1 MSARSPVRA
10 TRLSPLHWPR
20 HLLAGFIRLYQIAI
34 SPLLGR
40 RCRFY
45 PSCSHYARDSIIK
58 HGVLKGSIYSA
69 ARILRCH
76 PWNPG
81 GYDPVK

>member
-1 MSARSPVRA
+1 MSGTFSSPDS
-10 TRLSPLHWPR
+10 RLSPFGWPR
-20 HLLAGFIRLYQIAI
+20 LAAAGLIRLYQIVL
-34 SPLLGR
+34 SPLLGN

-45 PSCSHYARDSIIK
+45 PSCSEYARDSILK
-58 HGVLKGSIYSA
+58 HGVLKGAYYGVR
-69 ARILRCH
+69 RIMRCH

>member
-1 MSARSPVRA
+1 MMSI
-10 TRLSPLHWPR
+10 LSWPR
-20 HLLAGFIRLYQIAI
+20 LLAAGLIRLYQVVL
-34 SPLLGR
+34 SPLLGN

-45 PSCSHYARDSIIK
+45 PSCSEYARESILK
-58 HGVLKGSIYSA
+58 HGFIKGSLYGLR
-69 ARILRCH
+69 RIIRCH